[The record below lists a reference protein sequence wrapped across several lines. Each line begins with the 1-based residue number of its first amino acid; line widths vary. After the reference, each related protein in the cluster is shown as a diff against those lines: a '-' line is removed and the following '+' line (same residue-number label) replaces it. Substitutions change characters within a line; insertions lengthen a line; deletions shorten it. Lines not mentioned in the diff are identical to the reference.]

1 MGDTE
6 DAARVDIA
14 DERGGDPVADDD
26 ANARAAGTEST
37 PGDDGGVASEDASTS
52 GADLDLH
59 VDATRGG
66 VAEA

>member
-37 PGDDGGVASEDASTS
+37 PGDDGGVASEMRPPL
-52 GADLDLH
+52 GQI
-59 VDATRGG
+59 
-66 VAEA
+66 